1 MMLQLLEYNTWR
13 YKLVFKSIE
22 INSGKSLDFIA
33 DDIGLYFKSI
43 NHHGVRL
50 IRIYFYGRTIFNIQQ
65 HSTIKTVM
73 YF

>member
-43 NHHGVRL
+43 KGTMCHMLVCDYIWYSRVQIKKENL
-50 IRIYFYGRTIFNIQQ
+50 QIPFNP
-65 HSTIKTVM
+65 
-73 YF
+73 

>member
-1 MMLQLLEYNTWR
+1 MMLKLLEYNTWR

-43 NHHGVRL
+43 IGTMCYMIVCDYIWYSRVQIKKENL
-50 IRIYFYGRTIFNIQQ
+50 QIPFNP
-65 HSTIKTVM
+65 
-73 YF
+73 